1 MPAAVKIQS
10 VPIITLF
17 VSDIDAMYPDV
28 CTVEECR
35 CPRRGIVHAD
45 SFHMNIRTP
54 QETNHHWTVDITL
67 VRKQL
72 RVAVQ
77 LARSHDPDVLCIL
90 RINPA
95 PIKLWFISIA
105 IIMRICP
112 VFPDIAMRQQYR

>member
-1 MPAAVKIQS
+1 
-10 VPIITLF
+10 
-17 VSDIDAMYPDV
+17 
-28 CTVEECR
+28 
-35 CPRRGIVHAD
+35 
-45 SFHMNIRTP
+45 MNIRTS

-95 PIKLWFISIA
+95 PIKLWLISIA

-112 VFPDIAMRQQYR
+112 LIPDIAMRQQYR